1 MSDDRER
8 KTSNDDRE
16 IARDYHEITKHS
28 YTSVRSSPHY
38 LDWDIRPRPY
48 KIYPAAGMLALPR
61 ELILPGV
68 PTTAAI
74 AGRGAVRDAMAAA
87 GGAASEADA
96 ALAADAAPLDLETV
110 TRLLFCA
117 DGLTRSKIVD
127 GDAYHFRAAASAGAL
142 YPIEIYLAAAEV
154 DGLEAGLYHFSPGDL
169 RLRGLRR
176 GDWRGYL
183 AAAAAARPSILEA
196 RAVIVMSA
204 IFWRSAWKYRARAWR
219 YCYWDAGT
227 VLANLV
233 AAANAEG
240 LTTEVLTAFADEP
253 VEALIGAD
261 GDREGAVGLVAIGRA
276 PRAAVIDAHAAAQP
290 ALELESLPLS
300 AREVAYEDI
309 ARMQRGS
316 RLATTAEVRA
326 IAAAEFARDAAPPAA
341 ESIALDA
348 PGYTTARG
356 LGETILRRGS
366 SRSFAREPIAGATL
380 AAIMATARH
389 HLHADFAAM
398 VEPYVIVNAVTGV
411 APGLYYYQRETGAL
425 ELIRSGEFRG
435 EAGYLCLEQPLGADC
450 SVLICYTA
458 SIEKVLAAYGNRGYR
473 DAHLEAGLLGGRAYL
488 AAYALGAGATGLTFY
503 DDDTAKFL
511 APHGAAKN
519 PLLMV
524 AVGMPRR
531 RPTPDE
537 ESPG

>member
-16 IARDYHEITKHS
+16 VARDYHEITKHS

-38 LDWDIRPRPY
+38 LDWDIRPQPY

-61 ELILPGV
+61 ELNLPSV
-68 PTTAAI
+68 PATAAI
-74 AGRGAVRDAMAAA
+74 AGRAAVRDAIAAA
-87 GGAASEADA
+87 GDAAS
-96 ALAADAAPLDLETV
+96 AADAGPIDLETI
-110 TRLLFCA
+110 TRILFCA

-169 RLRGLRR
+169 KLRGLRR

-227 VLANLV
+227 ILANLV
-233 AAANAEG
+233 AAVNAEG
-240 LTTEVLTAFADEP
+240 LATEVLTAFADGP

-261 GDREGAVGLVAIGRA
+261 GDREGAVCLVAIGRA
-276 PRAAVIDAHAAAQP
+276 PHVAVIDAHATAQVAP
-290 ALELESLPLS
+290 LELESLPLS
-300 AREVAYEDI
+300 AREVAHDDI

-316 RLATTAEVRA
+316 RLETSAQVRA
-326 IAAAEFARDAAPPAA
+326 IAAAEFKRDAAPPAA
-341 ESIALDA
+341 EAIALDA
-348 PGYTTARG
+348 PGFAATRG

-366 SRSFAREPIAGATL
+366 SRGFAREPIAGATL

-411 APGLYYYQRETGAL
+411 APGLYYYRRETGTL

-458 SIEKVLAAYGNRGYR
+458 SVEKILAAYGNRGYR
-473 DAHLEAGLLGGRAYL
+473 AAHLEAGLLGGRAYL

-511 APHGAAKN
+511 SPHGAAKN

-531 RPTPDE
+531 RATPDE
-537 ESPG
+537 ESAE